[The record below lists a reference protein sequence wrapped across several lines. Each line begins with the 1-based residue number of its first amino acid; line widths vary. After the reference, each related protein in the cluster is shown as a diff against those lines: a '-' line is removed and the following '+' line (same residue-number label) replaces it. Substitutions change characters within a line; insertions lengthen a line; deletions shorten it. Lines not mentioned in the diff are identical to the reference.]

1 MCVFGCCT
9 TYFSNSKKG
18 PDPILNCT
26 PIVRHHL
33 TIGGAVF
40 LSKFSPEEKL
50 KAVQSYFTGN
60 ESFRRIAARIGTEH
74 KTIRKW
80 LALYRAHG
88 MEGLIVRYTNNS
100 VEFKMD
106 VLRFMNETGTSLL
119 DTAARYN
126 IPAPSTISQWKR
138 VLEER
143 GIDALQP
150 MKKGR
155 PSMKKEDKQLVPE
168 GSKEALQAEVERLR
182 MENAYLKKL
191 NALVQSKEKL
201 RNKTKHK

>member
-1 MCVFGCCT
+1 
-9 TYFSNSKKG
+9 
-18 PDPILNCT
+18 
-26 PIVRHHL
+26 
-33 TIGGAVF
+33 
-40 LSKFSPEEKL
+40 
-50 KAVQSYFTGN
+50 
-60 ESFRRIAARIGTEH
+60 
-74 KTIRKW
+74 
-80 LALYRAHG
+80 
-88 MEGLIVRYTNNS
+88 
-100 VEFKMD
+100 MD

-168 GSKEALQAEVERLR
+168 GSKEALQAEVKRLR
-182 MENAYLKKL
+182 MENAFLKKVECLSSKQGKITKQDKAQVIFELSL
-191 NALVQSKEKL
+191 NIPLLHCCNSL
-201 RNKTKHK
+201 RSHAARIIKSQANEIKTKRHEPGKIPNSRLNGCLIT